1 MLLTE
6 YLQDFAKVI
15 DEYSKTGFIITSELK
30 IDARAEKI
38 GLIKV
43 IIIFADDSKLFVT
56 EYVDLRYKLEKLT
69 YSFHYQ
75 DKNGNLVFRY
85 DNASHKPFPGFKNHK
100 HFKGAIFQTEVP
112 VLKDVLEEIIS
123 NLLKQ

>member
-69 YSFHYQ
+69 YSFHCQ
-75 DKNGNLVFRY
+75 DKNGFWAY
-85 DNASHKPFPGFKNHK
+85 
-100 HFKGAIFQTEVP
+100 
-112 VLKDVLEEIIS
+112 
-123 NLLKQ
+123 

>member
-38 GLIKV
+38 G
-43 IIIFADDSKLFVT
+43 
-56 EYVDLRYKLEKLT
+56 
-69 YSFHYQ
+69 
-75 DKNGNLVFRY
+75 
-85 DNASHKPFPGFKNHK
+85 
-100 HFKGAIFQTEVP
+100 
-112 VLKDVLEEIIS
+112 EIG
-123 NLLKQ
+123 